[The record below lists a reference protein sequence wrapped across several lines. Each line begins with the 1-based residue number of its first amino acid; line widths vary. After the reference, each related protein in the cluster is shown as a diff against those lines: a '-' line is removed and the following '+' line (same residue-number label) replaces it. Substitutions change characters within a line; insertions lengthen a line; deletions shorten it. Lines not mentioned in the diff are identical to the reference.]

1 MNVDTVK
8 SQLKSLRLSAA
19 ARGLDD
25 LLLKHRAAI
34 KLDWLTE
41 LLQHELDARR
51 DNAQRLRFKQA
62 GFPIATALETFDFA
76 FNPQLDESAIR
87 ELATLKFIFQSR
99 GGWKPSPSGEA
110 FRRSAVRW

>member
-1 MNVDTVK
+1 MNVETVK

-25 LLLKHRAAI
+25 LLLKHRTAI

-62 GFPIATALETFDFA
+62 GFPIATALESFDFA
-76 FNPQLDESAIR
+76 FNPQLDEIAIR
-87 ELATLKFIFQSR
+87 ELATLKFIDQH
-99 GGWKPSPSGEA
+99 GIALLLGQPGTGKTHIA
-110 FRRSAVRW
+110 L